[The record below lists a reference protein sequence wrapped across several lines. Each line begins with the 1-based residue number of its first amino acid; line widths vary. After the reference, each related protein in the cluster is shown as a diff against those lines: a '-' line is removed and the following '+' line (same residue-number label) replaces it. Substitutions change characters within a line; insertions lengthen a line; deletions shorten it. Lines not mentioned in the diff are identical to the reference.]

1 MAEKERGVGVRVV
14 LCKGDESD
22 FRGGGVY
29 VCVLR

>member
-22 FRGGGVY
+22 FRGGGY
-29 VCVLR
+29 MCVC